1 MTRFL
6 SHILRFCLITIAFLA
21 AAIGASAFMI
31 LLLWG
36 GLSHG
41 EMGDPEFQN
50 FVKLAAGIS
59 TPLLAAFVGYYT
71 FLPTMLVAF
80 VSEILSK
87 RSWLFYALGGVF
99 VALAATMQRA
109 SANGFNTPPPAMMM
123 VIMATGIIFG
133 TIYWLIAGRS
143 AGKHLDS
150 ISREPSKS

>member
-1 MTRFL
+1 MTRFI
-6 SHILRFCLITIAFLA
+6 SHILRFCIITIAFLT

-36 GLSHG
+36 GVSHG
-41 EMGDPEFQN
+41 ETGDPEFQN

-71 FLPTMLVAF
+71 FLPTVLVAL

-87 RSWLFYALGGVF
+87 RSWLFHGLAGIF
-99 VALAATMQRA
+99 VALAALIQRA
-109 SANGFNTPPPAMMM
+109 NANHFDNPPNGIIM
-123 VIMATGIIFG
+123 VIIAAGVIFG

-150 ISREPSKS
+150 TSREPSES